1 MAIELT
7 KEIKELFEDPQS
19 IKVLATT
26 GRDGNLNVVFKQSLR
41 INEQGYIEYKELIET
56 SQTNK
61 NMVYSI
67 WFHKLVSVNIRNGNK
82 SYQIKGYPYRSLIAG
97 REFEAAYREVQ
108 EKHGKIDLSAVWRI
122 EPVEIREE
130 TFDKRRVEEE
140 EEHPILKHLDRLIVQ
155 N

>member
-61 NMVYSI
+61 T
-67 WFHKLVSVNIRNGNK
+67 WFTASGFINL
-82 SYQIKGYPYRSLIAG
+82 YQ
-97 REFEAAYREVQ
+97 
-108 EKHGKIDLSAVWRI
+108 
-122 EPVEIREE
+122 
-130 TFDKRRVEEE
+130 
-140 EEHPILKHLDRLIVQ
+140 
-155 N
+155 